1 MKKALFTILL
11 ACVLGLNIYTL
22 AKVTTFTQK
31 EQGYYHSS
39 QRSLAIKYYWK
50 DISWKNLIESY

>member
-31 EQGYYHSS
+31 EQSYYHSTK
-39 QRSLAIKYYWK
+39 RNLAIKYYREGLQWK
-50 DISWKNLIESY
+50 DLIELC